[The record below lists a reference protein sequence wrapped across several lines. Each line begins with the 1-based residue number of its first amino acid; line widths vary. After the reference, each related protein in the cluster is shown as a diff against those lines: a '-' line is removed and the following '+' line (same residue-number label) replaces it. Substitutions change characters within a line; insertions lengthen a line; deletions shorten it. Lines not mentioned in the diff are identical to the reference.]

1 MQISEMQWKIKK
13 ESLVSEKMVFELV
26 ATNSAYCCQNT
37 CHRLKISHQT
47 EGDFLQLS
55 LPRIVDRRG

>member
-13 ESLVSEKMVFELV
+13 ESFVSEKMVFELV

-47 EGDFLQLS
+47 EGDFL
-55 LPRIVDRRG
+55 